1 MNPHIYLSLCQS
13 KENAFNT
20 KATSEFAQLR
30 REQAR
35 LERETGQH
43 LFVGL
48 SLVDT
53 LRACIR

>member
-1 MNPHIYLSLCQS
+1 MVIFTHQS
-13 KENAFNT
+13 KEHAFSSR
-20 KATSEFAQLR
+20 ATSEFAQLR